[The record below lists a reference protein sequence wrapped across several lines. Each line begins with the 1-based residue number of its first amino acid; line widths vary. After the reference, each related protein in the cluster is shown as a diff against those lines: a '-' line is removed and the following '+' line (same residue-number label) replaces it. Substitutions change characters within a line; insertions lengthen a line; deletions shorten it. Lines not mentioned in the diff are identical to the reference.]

1 MAIALQK
8 ALQDPQGRLNSPCL
22 IKLFS
27 VLRAEKPFKIV
38 YVSALLSRVLAA
50 WGVKANNVQ
59 GKILHIL
66 NNQNAVREK
75 LNIMTILFHLK
86 DFLWGKYTLPCQHR
100 RPDKAQTNFALLPF
114 GRGQSLCCSH
124 SLSLQPRRL
133 PGTTIQSWRKRAK
146 PRLVMLV
153 VQTHTVPLPS
163 LHPSSFECINMLWKK
178 MYRELQNKNV

>member
-1 MAIALQK
+1 MQSK
-8 ALQDPQGRLNSPCL
+8 
-22 IKLFS
+22 
-27 VLRAEKPFKIV
+27 
-38 YVSALLSRVLAA
+38 
-50 WGVKANNVQ
+50 
-59 GKILHIL
+59 
-66 NNQNAVREK
+66 EK
-75 LNIMTILFHLK
+75 LIIMTILFHLK
-86 DFLWGKYTLPCQHR
+86 DFLRGKYTLPCQLR
-100 RPDKAQTNFALLPF
+100 QPDKAQTNFALLPF

-178 MYRELQNKNV
+178 KCTGSSKTRMFNASCSPKTTPLKINSLRMLCSWHLQRVIFLDWMLFSGVSFQ